1 MILVDNDLSRISGTH
16 KLDISGTHKLDT
28 WTMKFWGV
36 FQFKRQR
43 QILRQRQNLNFQRAQ
58 NLPYELE
65 SLEITSHRH
74 I

>member
-1 MILVDNDLSRISGTH
+1 MLSYGCQ
-16 KLDISGTHKLDT
+16 
-28 WTMKFWGV
+28 GV
-36 FQFKRQR
+36 FQFERQK

-65 SLEITSHRH
+65 SLEITPHRL